1 MVATVARRLVVHPE
15 VRVWLT
21 EIREL
26 DRPTAALIAHTLQ
39 YVIERSG
46 PEECP
51 PLVGRL
57 KGSRVR
63 RLKELRPA
71 SGGRIEVRLLFTF
84 DRDQPMALLVASD
97 RVANWG
103 RWHREAV
110 PLAESRSLPVSPD
123 GASWREYGA
132 VRELV
137 EELSLAPDD
146 LAWARG
152 VTDAHTWAWHLSQVR
167 RDQDR
172 TQAEVAKAMGVTP
185 PKVSEIERGD
195 LDRVTLSSLRTYVS
209 ALGGTAQVV
218 ADFGDR
224 RYYLR

>member
-15 VRVWLT
+15 VRTWLA

-26 DRPTAALIAHTLQ
+26 DRLTAALIAHTLQ

-46 PEECP
+46 PDERP

-57 KGSRVR
+57 KGSRIR
-63 RLKELRPA
+63 ALKELRPA
-71 SGGRIEVRLLFTF
+71 SGGRIEVRLLFTL
-84 DRDQPMALLVASD
+84 DRDQPMSLLVASD
-97 RVANWG
+97 RVANWN

-110 PLAESRSLPVSPD
+110 PLAETRSAD
-123 GASWREYGA
+123 GAGWRGYGA
-132 VRELV
+132 IAELV
-137 EELSLAPDD
+137 EELGLAGED
-146 LAWARG
+146 LARARDI
-152 VTDAHTWAWHLSQVR
+152 TDAYTWAWHLSQVR

-172 TQAEVAKAMGVTP
+172 TQGELARAMGVTP
-185 PKVSEIERGD
+185 PRVSEIEHGD
-195 LDRVTLSSLRTYVS
+195 LDRVTLATLRAYVR
-209 ALGGTAQVV
+209 ALGGTARVV

>member
-1 MVATVARRLVVHPE
+1 MVATVAGRLVVHPE
-15 VRVWLT
+15 VRAWLA

-26 DRPTAALIAHTLQ
+26 DRRTAALIAHTLQ
-39 YVIERSG
+39 YVSQRSG
-46 PEECP
+46 PDECP

-71 SGGRIEVRLLFTF
+71 SGGRIEARVLFTF

-97 RVANWG
+97 RAANWS

-110 PLAESRSLPVSPD
+110 PLAEARTLPASPGD
-123 GASWREYGA
+123 SGWHEYGE
-132 VRELV
+132 VGQLV
-137 EELSLAPDD
+137 DELSLAAED

-152 VTDAHTWAWHLSQVR
+152 ITDAYTWAWHLSQVR

-172 TQAEVAKAMGVTP
+172 TQSEVAKAMGAATP
-185 PKVSEIERGD
+185 RVSEIERGD
-195 LDRVTLSSLRTYVS
+195 LDRVTLSALRAYVS
-209 ALGGTAQVV
+209 ALGGTARVV

-224 RYYLR
+224 RYYLQ

>member
-1 MVATVARRLVVHPE
+1 VARRLVVHPE
-15 VRVWLT
+15 VRTWLA

-26 DRPTAALIAHTLQ
+26 DRLTAALIAHTLQ

-46 PEECP
+46 PDERP

-63 RLKELRPA
+63 SMKELRPA
-71 SGGRIEVRLLFTF
+71 SGGHLEVRLLFTL

-97 RVANWG
+97 RVANWN

-110 PLAESRSLPVSPD
+110 PLAEARSVD
-123 GASWREYGA
+123 GDGWPGYASIA
-132 VRELV
+132 ELV
-137 EELSLAPDD
+137 DELGLSGAELAR
-146 LAWARG
+146 AREI
-152 VTDAHTWAWHLSQVR
+152 TDGYTWAWHLSQVR

-172 TQAEVAKAMGVTP
+172 TQGELAKAMGVTQP
-185 PKVSEIERGD
+185 RVSELEHGD
-195 LDRVTLSSLRTYVS
+195 LDRVALATLRAYVRE
-209 ALGGTAQVV
+209 LGGTARVV

-224 RYYLR
+224 RYYLQ

>member
-15 VRVWLT
+15 VRAWLA

-46 PEECP
+46 PDECP

-57 KGSRVR
+57 KGSRIR

-71 SGGRIEVRLLFTF
+71 SGGRIDVRLLFTF
-84 DRDQPMALLVASD
+84 DRDEPMALLVASD
-97 RVANWG
+97 RVANWN

-110 PLAESRSLPVSPD
+110 PLAETRSSDSP
-123 GASWREYGA
+123 GWREYAA
-132 VRELV
+132 VGQLV
-137 EELSLAPDD
+137 DELSLATDD

-172 TQAEVAKAMGVTP
+172 TQSEVARAMGATP
-185 PKVSEIERGD
+185 PRVSEIERGD
-195 LDRVTLSSLRTYVS
+195 LDRVTLASLRSYVS
-209 ALGGTAQVV
+209 ALGGTTRVV

>member
-1 MVATVARRLVVHPE
+1 MVATVAWRLAVHPE
-15 VRVWLT
+15 VRSWLT
-21 EIREL
+21 EIRDL
-26 DRPTAALIAHTLQ
+26 DRSTAALVVHALQ

-46 PEECP
+46 PDERP

-71 SGGRIEVRLLFTF
+71 SGGRIEVRLLFTLDD
-84 DRDQPMALLVASD
+84 DRPMTLLVAGD
-97 RVANWG
+97 RVGNWG

-110 PLAESRSLPVSPD
+110 PLAEKRSSESS
-123 GASWREYGA
+123 GWRDYGA
-132 VRELV
+132 VADLAGELG
-137 EELSLAPDD
+137 LASED

-152 VTDAHTWAWHLSQVR
+152 ITDAYTWAWHLSQVR

-172 TQAEVAKAMGVTP
+172 TQGELARAMGMTP
-185 PKVSEIERGD
+185 PRVSEIERGD
-195 LDRVTLSSLRTYVS
+195 LDRITLAALRAYVG
-209 ALGGTAQVV
+209 ALGGTARVV

>member
-15 VRVWLT
+15 VRAWLA

-26 DRPTAALIAHTLQ
+26 DRLTAALIAHTLQ

-46 PEECP
+46 PGECP

-71 SGGRIEVRLLFTF
+71 GAGRIEVRLLFTF
-84 DRDQPMALLVASD
+84 DRDQPMALLVAGD
-97 RVANWG
+97 RAGNWN

-110 PLAESRSLPVSPD
+110 PLAETRSSS
-123 GASWREYGA
+123 GAGWHEYGA
-132 VRELV
+132 VGQLV
-137 EELSLAPDD
+137 DELSVATDD

-152 VTDAHTWAWHLSQVR
+152 VTDAHIWAWHVSQVR
-167 RDQDR
+167 RAQDR
-172 TQAEVAKAMGVTP
+172 TQGEVAKAMGTTP
-185 PKVSEIERGD
+185 PRVSEIERGD
-195 LDRVTLSSLRTYVS
+195 LDRVTLATLRAYVG
-209 ALGGTAQVV
+209 ALGGTARVV